1 MTDLQK
7 LFGENVRHYRKQL
20 KLTQAQLSEIIDV
33 SPSFIGFIETG
44 KTCPSFKTMEAL
56 SSALNVPPEKLFS
69 PREKTERHAYIPQPG
84 QDYEGHERLQ
94 TDYNP
99 SVARFIHDLNQLI
112 SQYKDEATPPHKRRM
127 AKQP

>member
-1 MTDLQK
+1 MSYIQK
-7 LFGENVRHYRKQL
+7 LFGLNVGYYRKQL

-56 SSALNVPPEKLFS
+56 SSALNVSPEKLFS
-69 PREKTERHAYIPQPG
+69 PREKTRAYIPEPDQE
-84 QDYEGHERLQ
+84 YERRQ

-99 SVARFIHDLNQLI
+99 SIARFIHDLNQLI

-127 AKQP
+127 AE